1 MNKKVIVASLVVAL
15 SAIFFECSAAE
26 KQVSAVKSLDM
37 ENANPVRGQKV
48 YANKFYKAC
57 GITCDE
63 MAKKYTQAEWST
75 GFTSGKVQDLV
86 GKYCP
91 IMDELNDKEQRLI
104 YDFMYNH
111 AKDSGFVAPCN
122 D

>member
-1 MNKKVIVASLVVAL
+1 MNKKFMVASLVVAV

-37 ENANPVRGQKV
+37 DNANPVRGQKV

-63 MAKKYTQAEWST
+63 MAKKYTQAEWSSAY
-75 GFTSGKVQDLV
+75 TSGKVQDLI

-91 IMDELNDKEQRLI
+91 IMDELNDREQRLV
-104 YDFMYNH
+104 YDYMYYH
-111 AKDSGFVAPCN
+111 AKGSGFVAPCN